1 MNSAVKRAALLTRP
15 RLEGTIG
22 LDDGRRLGFA
32 EFGAHR
38 GRPVFWLHGTPGGR
52 RQIPQP
58 ARVAADE
65 LGLRLIGVDRPGTG
79 ASDPHLY
86 HQLVDFAADLE
97 ELADRLDLDDFGVI
111 GLSGG
116 GPYTLAIAHELPKRV
131 RAVVVLG
138 GVAPSVGPE
147 AAEGG
152 IVSLTARFQMP
163 LTALREPLAFGIS
176 HLVRTARPL
185 GNTGVR
191 LYARISPEGDR
202 RLLSRPEFAAMFLDD
217 LFVGGRTG
225 LRAPIYDAVLFG
237 RDWGFS
243 VSDITVPVVWWHG
256 DADHIIP
263 FRHGQHMVSLL
274 PNSVMRIQPGE
285 SHLGGLGEAEEVL
298 SSLLEAW
305 DQRDL
310 RRATRTEKLTR

>member
-1 MNSAVKRAALLTRP
+1 MNSAAQRAALLTRP

-58 ARVAADE
+58 ARVSADR

-79 ASDPHLY
+79 SSTPHLY
-86 HQLVDFAADLE
+86 RRVIDFAADLA
-97 ELADRLDLDDFGVI
+97 ELAVRLDIDDFGLI

-116 GPYTLAIAHELPKRV
+116 GPYVLATAHELPSQV
-131 RAVVVLG
+131 RAAVVLG

-147 AAEGG
+147 AADGG
-152 IVSLTARFQMP
+152 IVSLAARFQLP
-163 LTALREPLAFGIS
+163 LTALREPLAFGVS
-176 HLVRTARPL
+176 TFVRTARPL
-185 GNTGVR
+185 GGTAVA
-191 LYARISPEGDR
+191 LYARVSPEGDR
-202 RLLSRPEFAAMFLDD
+202 RLLGRPEFAAMFLDD
-217 LFVGGRTG
+217 LFVGSQLG
-225 LRAPIYDAVLFG
+225 LRAPVYDAVLFG

-243 VSDITVPVVWWHG
+243 VRDVKVPVVWWHG

-263 FRHGQHMVSLL
+263 FAHGQHMVSLL
-274 PNSVMRIQPGE
+274 PNSRMQIQPGE
-285 SHLGGLGEAEEVL
+285 SHLGGLGEAEDVL

-310 RRATRTEKLTR
+310 RHASR

>member
-1 MNSAVKRAALLTRP
+1 MSSAAERAALLTRP

-79 ASDPHLY
+79 ASTAHLY
-86 HQLVDFAADLE
+86 GRLVDFAADVE
-97 ELADRLDLDDFGVI
+97 ELADRLDIDDFGLI

-116 GPYTLAIAHELPKRV
+116 GPYVLAIAHELPKRV
-131 RAVVVLG
+131 RAAVVLG

-152 IVSLTARFQMP
+152 IVSLAARFQLP
-163 LTALREPLAFGIS
+163 LAALRAPLAFGIS
-176 HLVRTARPL
+176 TFVRAARPL
-185 GNTGVR
+185 GGTAVA
-191 LYARISPEGDR
+191 LYARVSPEGDR
-202 RLLSRPEFAAMFLDD
+202 RLLGRPEFAAMFLDD
-217 LFVGGRTG
+217 LFVGSRTG

-237 RDWGFS
+237 RDWGFT
-243 VSDITVPVVWWHG
+243 VSDVTVPVVWWHG

-263 FRHGQHMVSLL
+263 FGHGQHMVSLL
-274 PNSVMRIQPGE
+274 PNSRLRIQPGE

-310 RRATRTEKLTR
+310 RRTSR